1 MADASV
7 VLNWALAFAFIVQ
20 GFCDS
25 RMLPYERTSLDDCQ
39 ERFYKDI
46 CEYFSCK
53 GASSS
58 SGGGLSI
65 LDGLAP
71 PAKPKEFDHIAAIGW
86 TNEDQSVRWLC
97 GGSLIWENFILTAAH
112 CTVDDNNTPPDVA
125 RMLDLNI
132 YSAKDDQNAVELKII
147 NIIRHPNYLLP
158 STYYDIALME
168 VDTTKIVI
176 PTCLWLE
183 DEIRF
188 PKLEAAGW
196 GSTALGENGSE
207 ILLKVEF
214 APVDKEECSTY
225 YPKGDRKHRNGLMD
239 HQLCAGDDKTDA
251 CPGDSGGPL
260 QVKLVKGNRLIPFLV
275 GVTSFG
281 KSCGSFLPGVYT
293 KVSKFG
299 AWIVETL
306 QRYGESVTLF
316 DFHPMVC
323 AARYED
329 SREFANNYFQSVPIN
344 SEYNVALGYPYGTAP
359 FKRNCS
365 GTLIEPNVVLT
376 TAECV
381 SHKEATP
388 IQVLLV
394 TSNVIDIA
402 EIIVHPLYNSSI
414 SPYYNNIAVVKLKSF
429 APIEPFCAWYGHSN
443 PDQKLLLTG
452 QQVMPQK
459 DSKNIQQ
466 SELMTIVFERSSKQC
481 PLTQQHLDLLPQGLH
496 DEHLCYGNLPFIVP
510 GLCNALQ
517 GSPIERNDGTYV
529 YIEAISLF
537 GRDCGYG
544 EPAVAVRLSAH
555 KDWLESVLLPRP
567 EEQPLVYIDPDRKLS
582 DDCKYADRTKGTCV
596 AEQDCPAIHARLQ
609 NKQQISFCSNSNVVC
624 CPNKAKTVEMMA
636 VENEFNE
643 CEERY
648 RHLRTADQ
656 DGATHVV
663 EIGWQ
668 NDRNTTYRCYGYLI
682 STRGVVSS
690 ASCLLEK
697 GVLPNIARIGGIHSL
712 DNASIIRIEK
722 VAIYPH
728 YNPTKQQHN
737 IAMIKLESAIN
748 PIESVFPTCLWQNL
762 THSPVEQRVLDFG
775 SALRA
780 SIHPMYKSDCEALL
794 NRSFDQFEHICMN
807 PGYRPYSFTTDFQ
820 IQYKTFVFNV
830 PDHCYSAGSPI
841 VWRKPI
847 DNGLHVEYLV
857 HIYSHGECGPET
869 PRVVNRVAAY
879 IEWFKE
885 VLQ

>member
-1 MADASV
+1 
-7 VLNWALAFAFIVQ
+7 
-20 GFCDS
+20 
-25 RMLPYERTSLDDCQ
+25 
-39 ERFYKDI
+39 RFYK
-46 CEYFSCK
+46 EQR
-53 GASSS
+53 
-58 SGGGLSI
+58 SI
-65 LDGLAP
+65 FIAAAFAGST
-71 PAKPKEFDHIAAIGW
+71 AKPKEFDHIAAIGW
-86 TNEDQSVRWLC
+86 TNQDRTGIRWLC

-112 CTVDDNNTPPDVA
+112 CTVDDNNKPPDVA

-132 YSAKDDQNAVELKII
+132 AKDDQNAVELKII
-147 NIIRHPNYLLP
+147 DIIRHPNYLHT
-158 STYYDIALME
+158 STYYDIALLKLE
-168 VDTTKIVI
+168 KNTDTTEILI

-196 GSTALGENGSE
+196 GATGLGENVSE

-214 APVDKEECSTY
+214 APVDKEECSRY

-239 HQLCAGDDKTDA
+239 HQLCAGDKTMDT

-260 QVKLVKGNRLIPFLV
+260 QVKLVKAFRLIPFLV

-281 KSCGSFLPGVYT
+281 KACGLYLPGVYT

-299 AWIVETL
+299 AWIIETL

-329 SREFANNYFQSVPIN
+329 TRE
-344 SEYNVALGYPYGTAP
+344 LGYPYGTAP
-359 FKRNCS
+359 LKRNCA

-381 SHKEATP
+381 LHKEATP
-388 IQVLLV
+388 TQVLLV

-402 EIIVHPLYNSSI
+402 EIIVHPLYNPSNSL
-414 SPYYNNIAVVKLKSF
+414 YYNNIAVVKLKSF

-443 PDQKLLLTG
+443 PDQKLLLTA
-452 QQVMPQK
+452 Q
-459 DSKNIQQ
+459 DSTV
-466 SELMTIVFERSSKQC
+466 SMTTVFERSSKQC
-481 PLTQQHLDLLPQGLH
+481 PLAQQYIDLLPQGLQ
-496 DEHLCYGNLPFIVP
+496 DEHLCYGNQTFIVP

-529 YIEAISLF
+529 YIEGISLF

-544 EPAVAVRLSAH
+544 ELAVGVRLSAH
-555 KDWLESVLLPRP
+555 KAWLESVLLPRP
-567 EEQPLVYIDPDRKLS
+567 EEQPLVYIDPDRKLL
-582 DDCKYADRTKGTCV
+582 DDCMYTDRTKGTCV

-609 NKQQISFCSNSNVVC
+609 KKQQISFCSNGTVVC
-624 CPNKAKTVEMMA
+624 CPNKASDPRMMA
-636 VENEFNE
+636 IENEFNE

-648 RHLRTADQ
+648 RRLRTDRQNGSSHA
-656 DGATHVV
+656 V

-668 NDRNTTYRCYGYLI
+668 NHHNTTYGCYGYLI

-697 GVLPNIARIGGIHSL
+697 GELPNIARIGGIDSL

-722 VAIYPH
+722 VAIHPH
-728 YNPTKQQHN
+728 YNPTTAHN
-737 IAMIKLESAIN
+737 IAILKLKSVVE
-748 PIESVFPTCLWQNL
+748 PTESVFPACLWQSL
-762 THSPVEQRVLDFG
+762 THSPVEQKVLDFA

-820 IQYKTFVFNV
+820 IRYKNKINV

>member
-748 PIESVFPTCLWQNL
+748 PIESVFPTCLWQNI
-762 THSPVEQRVLDFG
+762 THSPVKQLVLDFG
-775 SALRA
+775 TFG
-780 SIHPMYKSDCEALL
+780 SIWYGV
-794 NRSFDQFEHICMN
+794 F
-807 PGYRPYSFTTDFQ
+807 GSFTHYQNF
-820 IQYKTFVFNV
+820 F
-830 PDHCYSAGSPI
+830 
-841 VWRKPI
+841 
-847 DNGLHVEYLV
+847 
-857 HIYSHGECGPET
+857 
-869 PRVVNRVAAY
+869 
-879 IEWFKE
+879 
-885 VLQ
+885 